1 MMQHAILLA
10 QQTPQM
16 AEPNPVVAL
25 FMGLV
30 YLALLVLV
38 IAGMWKMFEKA
49 GQPGWGAIVPIYNL
63 YLLLKIAGRPG
74 WWLILMFIPCVG
86 FIIMIVVCLD
96 VAKNFGKDSIYGL
109 GLAFLGFIFFPL
121 LGFGNAVYRPPTEQR
136 GFSVT

>member
-121 LGFGNAVYRPPTEQR
+121 LGFGNAVYRPATDQR
-136 GFSVT
+136 GFPVT